1 MAHTITNPRIPTIT
15 PNIVFVDETLFKLVV
30 GFIVG
35 VGVSIVGAAVEG
47 TAVGVYDGCSVDG
60 MALGVALG
68 SDDGVCDGNAVLGLG
83 LGTLDGVC
91 EGTLLGLGL
100 EKLNL

>member
-15 PNIVFVDETLFKLVV
+15 PNKV

-35 VGVSIVGAAVEG
+35 LGITVGTAVEG
-47 TAVGVYDGCSVDG
+47 TAVGVYDGCSVGG

-68 SDDGVCDGNAVLGLG
+68 SDDGVCDGNAVLGLV
-83 LGTLDGVC
+83 LGTNDGIR
-91 EGTLLGLGL
+91 EGTVLGL

>member
-15 PNIVFVDETLFKLVV
+15 PNKVFVDKTLFKLVV

-47 TAVGVYDGCSVDG
+47 TAVGVYDGCSVGG
-60 MALGVALG
+60 MALGVAL
-68 SDDGVCDGNAVLGLG
+68 
-83 LGTLDGVC
+83 
-91 EGTLLGLGL
+91 EIKFIIKI
-100 EKLNL
+100 EK